1 MLRFAK
7 TDVARGLVPDAA
19 AVHKDED
26 TYDCHAGN
34 LYRQA
39 LFTLDD
45 AEMAAQVVSDVI
57 VEECVRPA
65 AVPGFQDARGRL
77 AASAYRRCME
87 LAGSPAWTARR
98 PAGRAGSFADSV
110 GPGGLNARERGA
122 LGLVLFSGPG
132 YRHVA
137 VDLGVPASDMT
148 PMLRAALAKAAASEP
163 GPLPYASQERAWP

>member
-7 TDVARGLVPDAA
+7 TDVAHGFVPDAA

-26 TYDCHAGN
+26 TYDRHAGN

-65 AVPGFQDARGRL
+65 AVVDGQDARCRL
-77 AASAYRRCME
+77 AVSAYRRCME
-87 LAGSPAWTARR
+87 LAGSPACAARR

-110 GPGGLNARERGA
+110 CPGGLNARERGV
-122 LGLVLFSGPG
+122 LELVAFGGPG
-132 YRHVA
+132 YRQVA
-137 VDLGVPASDMT
+137 VDLGISASGMAAL
-148 PMLRAALAKAAASEP
+148 LRAILVQTAAARPDSRP
-163 GPLPYASQERAWP
+163 DVDQEQVWR